1 LKKIIRNLLLVACAT
16 SCAAWADY
24 SEHPDAV
31 KFSQT
36 MVERHQFESADVERW
51 LQDAVRVDSIIA
63 AMQRPA
69 EKVKPWHQYK
79 KHFINDLRIARGVE
93 FWSANRANLERAE
106 REFGVDPAIIVSII
120 GVETNYGR
128 NVGSFRVIDAL
139 STLAFDYYTEIEQ
152 RESRRLFFTAQLE
165 NLLLLARDQQ
175 QNPLTLKGS
184 YAGAMGWGQFM
195 PSSYRNYAVDFDGD
209 KFADIWNNP
218 IDAIGSV
225 ANYFAEHGWQPGQA
239 VALRAV
245 EETPLDNSD
254 NGSSQT
260 SHQVATGDTL
270 FAIASK
276 YGVTMAELQRQNKL
290 QNPNQ
295 IFVGQRLK
303 INTHFTVNKLGRPT
317 LTLDELRRRGLT
329 PLEPT
334 DGSRRALPLLLDG
347 GSGDEY
353 WLGLHN
359 FYVISRYNPRVKYAM
374 AVYQLSELIRS
385 QHCGPENPC

>member
-1 LKKIIRNLLLVACAT
+1 MKKTIRNLLLVACAT
-16 SCAAWADY
+16 SCAAGADY

-79 KHFINDLRIARGVE
+79 KHFISDLRISRGVD

-120 GVETNYGR
+120 GVETNYGS
-128 NVGSFRVIDAL
+128 NVGNYRVIDAL
-139 STLAFDYYTEIEQ
+139 STLAFDYYTEIDK
-152 RESRRLFFTAQLE
+152 RESRRLFFTAELE
-165 NLLLLARDQQ
+165 NLLLLARDQRQ
-175 QNPLTLKGS
+175 DPLTLMGS

-195 PSSYRNYAVDFDGD
+195 PSSYRNFAVDFDGD
-209 KFADIWNNP
+209 DFADIWTNP
-218 IDAIGSV
+218 TDAIGSV
-225 ANYFAEHGWQPGQA
+225 ANYFTQHGWQPKQA
-239 VALRAV
+239 VALRAIKK
-245 EETPLDNSD
+245 TPLDMADHDDSETD
-254 NGSSQT
+254 Y
-260 SHQVATGDTL
+260 QVVTGDTL

-276 YGVTMAELQRQNKL
+276 YGVSTAELQRHNNLASADQL
-290 QNPNQ
+290 L
-295 IFVGQRLK
+295 VGQRLQIK
-303 INTHFTVNKLGRPT
+303 THFTVNKLGRPSMS
-317 LTLDELRRRGLT
+317 LAELRRRGLT
-329 PLEPT
+329 SREPA
-334 DGSRRALPLLLDG
+334 DDSRRALPLMLDNG
-347 GSGDEY
+347 REDEY
-353 WLGLHN
+353 WLGLDN

-385 QHCGPENPC
+385 QYCGSENPC